1 MSNAENLRRLAE
13 TVRQLGPLA
22 EQMVFVGG
30 STTALFMTDAAAAD
44 VRETVDIDAIVE
56 TTRLGYARLTEALNQ
71 QGFTEDTSEGAP
83 ICRFRSGDLVLDV
96 MPTDEQVLGFSNPW
110 YLPAI
115 RHAEWVSLPGE
126 GRIRV
131 ITAPY
136 FLATKLVAFAGRG
149 QGDYGMSH
157 DISDIVAVL
166 DGRPELVA
174 DIAGSD
180 LAVKSF
186 LAQSAQDLLTQ
197 PAFLETLSYHLLP
210 DAASQ
215 ARETL
220 ILRRLSEIAGLMDDE
235 A

>member
-30 STTALFMTDAAAAD
+30 STTALFITDAAAAD

-56 TTRLGYARLTEALNQ
+56 TTRAGYFRLAEALSQ
-71 QGFTEDTSEGAP
+71 RGFTEDTSEDAP

-96 MPTDEQVLGFSNPW
+96 MPTDERILGFSNRW

-115 RHAEWVSLPGE
+115 RHAEWLSLPDG
-126 GRIRV
+126 GRVRV

-149 QGDYGMSH
+149 EGDHGTSH
-157 DISDIVAVL
+157 DITDVVVVL

-174 DIAGSD
+174 DIASSD
-180 LAVKSF
+180 REVKAFLIASAQEL
-186 LAQSAQDLLTQ
+186 LAQSD
-197 PAFLETLSYHLLP
+197 FLDTLSYHLPP

-215 ARETL
+215 AREGV
-220 ILRRLSEIAGLMDDE
+220 ILRRLSEIAGLME
-235 A
+235 NKT